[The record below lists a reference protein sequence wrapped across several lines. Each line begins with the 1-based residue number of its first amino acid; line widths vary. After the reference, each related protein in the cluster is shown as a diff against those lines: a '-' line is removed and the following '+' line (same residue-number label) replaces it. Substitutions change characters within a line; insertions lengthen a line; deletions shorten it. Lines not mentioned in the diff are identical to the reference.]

1 MKYLGLLILASLFM
15 FSCEDETPT
24 PLPIA
29 NTNPADTVELVELST
44 SYGMMVVYLY
54 DKTPLHKKNFIKL
67 ANQGF
72 YDGLLFHRV
81 IPNFMI
87 QGGDPDGNGAG
98 GPGYTIPA
106 EIFTDIKHKKGSIAA
121 ARLGNNVNPEKASS
135 GSQFYIAVSTSG
147 TAHLNGEY
155 TVFGEVIKG
164 IEYADSIVKQPR
176 NMSTNK
182 PNIDQKMNMK
192 VVKKS
197 FATIKEMY
205 QFEPVF

>member
-1 MKYLGLLILASLFM
+1 M
-15 FSCEDETPT
+15 FSCEEEKTA
-24 PLPIA
+24 PIDQ
-29 NTNPADTVELVELST
+29 TMSADTVELVELST
-44 SYGMMVVYLY
+44 TYGTMVIYLY
-54 DKTPLHKKNFIKL
+54 DKTPLHKKNFVKL

-72 YDGLLFHRV
+72 YEGLLFHRI

-87 QGGDPDGNGAG
+87 QGGDPDGNGSG
-98 GPGYTIPA
+98 GPGYTVPA
-106 EIFTDIKHKKGSIAA
+106 EIFPEIKHKKGSLAA

-176 NMSTNK
+176 NLTTNK
-182 PNIDQKMNMK
+182 PNVDQKMNMK

-197 FATIKEMY
+197 LALIKELY
-205 QFEPVF
+205 QFEPIQ

>member
-1 MKYLGLLILASLFM
+1 MKYLGLLIVASLFM

-87 QGGDPDGNGAG
+87 QGGNSDRDNTYEKMKKIGN
-98 GPGYTIPA
+98 YTIPE
-106 EIFTDIKHKKGSIAA
+106 EIKSNHFHK
-121 ARLGNNVNPEKASS
+121 S
-135 GSQFYIAVSTSG
+135 GALAMAVSEQLDIAPELRTKNSG
-147 TAHLNGEY
+147 LRT
-155 TVFGEVIKG
+155 K
-164 IEYADSIVKQPR
+164 D
-176 NMSTNK
+176 
-182 PNIDQKMNMK
+182 
-192 VVKKS
+192 
-197 FATIKEMY
+197 
-205 QFEPVF
+205 

>member
-1 MKYLGLLILASLFM
+1 MKYLGLLIITSLFL

-24 PLPIA
+24 PVVVF
-29 NTNPADTVELVELST
+29 NPADTVELVELT
-44 SYGMMVVYLY
+44 TPYGMMVVYLY
-54 DKTPLHKKNFIKL
+54 NKTPLHKKNFIKL

-81 IPNFMI
+81 IPNFMV
-87 QGGDPDGNGAG
+87 QGGDPDGNGSG

-164 IEYADSIVKQPR
+164 IEYSDSIVKQPR

-182 PNIDQKMNMK
+182 PNTDQTMNMK

-197 FATIKEMY
+197 IAQIKELY